1 MAIENS
7 QTTTPHPFAYLKGEQ
22 FILLKT
28 FRKSGEA
35 LATPVWFV
43 EDQGK
48 LYITTVQ
55 NIGKVKR
62 IRNNGRVLL
71 APCNR
76 SGAVHGTEIEARGRE
91 LPAAEQPAAQKL
103 LALKYGFLFKVIAF
117 ISKLRKTQQTIIEI
131 QPMQSQA

>member
-28 FRKSGEA
+28 FRKSGVA
-35 LATPVWFV
+35 VPTAVWFV
-43 EDQGK
+43 EDDGK

-76 SGAVHGTEIEARGRE
+76 GGVVHGAEIEAQGRE
-91 LPAAEQPAAQKL
+91 LPSAEQPAARAL
-103 LALKYGFLFKVIAF
+103 LARKYGFMFKMITFV
-117 ISKLRKTQQTIIEI
+117 SKLRKSQQTILEI
-131 QPMQSQA
+131 RPTQA